1 MERLNDAR
9 TMNKVPNDADHAQHR
24 FSRRALM
31 YVHMLIYRVPRETVE
46 HFALNVCSVVVDVII
61 AVSSARIRGHR
72 VDHGSGPSAGRVRP
86 GRVGSPKQRKPVGR
100 IGSGHVVLDLKICT
114 FSYLTLKE
122 SLLLLI
128 QSLFPQGGIGKRHSA
143 TSRLRH

>member
-1 MERLNDAR
+1 
-9 TMNKVPNDADHAQHR
+9 MNKVPDDADHAQHR

-31 YVHMLIYRVPRETVE
+31 YVHMLIYRVPREKVE

-86 GRVGSPKQRKPVGR
+86 GRVGSGHQNRENQWV
-100 IGSGHVVLDLKICT
+100 GSGRVM
-114 FSYLTLKE
+114 
-122 SLLLLI
+122 
-128 QSLFPQGGIGKRHSA
+128 LF
-143 TSRLRH
+143 